1 MDISRYTP
9 IIKLLAVV
17 MLSEIVI
24 MSSLH
29 LLSEDSTPW
38 LIDMLDVLLLGLI
51 TAVVAQLWIVR
62 PLDQA
67 REQDELFRSIAEHS
81 HAGLVITDPAQDNA
95 IVYTNAAFS
104 HITGYSMAE
113 IKGKHP
119 NLLSQ
124 GISFQAEQKKISTA
138 LKAVLP
144 VSALLKNRRKD
155 GSIFWN
161 DLHLSPINVREGV
174 PHYWLG
180 LLHDVTEAKALSL
193 QVEHLVSAIEQAGD
207 MICIFDQH
215 GCIDFIN
222 QSFKAQIDLGEQQI
236 KGQSIWQYWHDEK
249 WSKEHV
255 QHALSEHGQWSG
267 RNWWTGAKNT
277 PYEATT
283 NISIVEGD
291 NGQRMFIAVIRD
303 MTDEIEMENK
313 LAHAQ
318 KMEAVGT
325 LAGGIAHDFNNMLAA
340 MMGNLYLLKK
350 NMHEDSS
357 VVSRIESIE
366 EQGYRGADLIRQ
378 MLVFARKQRVERQ
391 DFDLQLLAKETIK
404 LLQTR
409 TPEDIRLDTNV
420 DPVSMILHGDPS
432 LVQSSLFNLVNNA
445 LFAIEEVQNS
455 SGHDGVVSLSIQA
468 IALTSLR
475 SEIRQALP
483 SKSNEKQPLCAHISV
498 SDNGLGMDKATQ
510 KRVFEPYFTTK
521 KLGKGTGL
529 GLSMVMG
536 CVDIHGGWI
545 GLESSP
551 NMGTRFD
558 IYLPLNG
565 TTIEPIA
572 ARETAVF
579 PGNGELIL
587 LADDNATLCD
597 SVADILEDAG
607 YRVIKAIDGEHALQQ
622 YMEHKADIRMAIL
635 DCVMPKLG
643 GVEVAQAIWQ
653 HSGDSVKTVLMT
665 GYDMDGSLAQEWAYG
680 EQPLIL
686 QKPWNM
692 EQLNGALESMSDVEI
707 KGLSPDATTQ
717 M

>member
-1 MDISRYTP
+1 MIRAMDISRYTP

-17 MLSEIVI
+17 MVSEIII

-81 HAGLVITDPAQDNA
+81 HAGLVITDPARDNA

-104 HITGYSMAE
+104 HITGYSMTE

-124 GISFQAEQKKISTA
+124 GLGFQAAQEKISTA
-138 LKAVLP
+138 LKTAQP

-161 DLHLSPINVREGV
+161 DLHLSPINIREGV

-180 LLHDVTEAKALSL
+180 LLHDVTETKALSL

-222 QSFKAQIDLGEQQI
+222 QSFRKQIDFSEQQI
-236 KGQSIWQYWHDEK
+236 KGQSVWRYWHDTK
-249 WSKEHV
+249 WSKERV
-255 QHALSEHGQWSG
+255 QHALKENGQWSG
-267 RNWWTGAKNT
+267 RNWWMGAKNA
-277 PYEATT
+277 PYEAMT

-291 NGQRMFIAVIRD
+291 DGQRMFIAVIRD
-303 MTDEIEMENK
+303 MTEEIEMENK

-350 NMHEDSS
+350 NMHGDSS

-378 MLVFARKQRVERQ
+378 MLIFARRQRVERQ
-391 DFDLQLLAKETIK
+391 GFDLQLLAKETIK
-404 LLQTR
+404 LLHAR
-409 TPEDIRLDTNV
+409 TPDDIRLDTNI
-420 DPVSMILHGDPS
+420 DASSMILYGDPS
-432 LVQSSLFNLVNNA
+432 LLQSTLFNLINNA
-445 LFAIEEVQNS
+445 LFAIQEAQGS
-455 SGHDGVVSLSIQA
+455 SGFDGIVDLSIHALPLDRVPPEAQQT
-468 IALTSLR
+468 LTSNGDESLTR
-475 SEIRQALP
+475 SV
-483 SKSNEKQPLCAHISV
+483 HISV
-498 SDNGLGMDKATQ
+498 SDNGSGMDKATQ

-536 CVDIHGGWI
+536 CVEIHGGWI

-551 NMGTRFD
+551 DEGSKFD

-565 TTIEPIA
+565 TKTGPD
-572 ARETAVF
+572 ARHETAIY

-587 LADDNATLCD
+587 IADDNAILCE

-607 YRVIKAIDGEHALQQ
+607 YQIIKAFDGEYALQQ

-665 GYDMDGSLAQEWAYG
+665 GYDMGDSLTHEWAYG

-692 EQLNGALESMSDVEI
+692 EQLNGALRSMSDMVN
-707 KGLSPDATTQ
+707 
-717 M
+717 